1 MTCSYSKEFSSST
14 FTDVENLFICE
25 YLPVSDGD
33 AVKVYL
39 YGLFL
44 CQHPEYDQEL
54 GDIARTLKM
63 SEGKIIDCF
72 KYWEEFGLLSVLSE
86 NPLSVVYVPV
96 KTSSKKAV
104 KYKTEKYSDF
114 TKGLQ
119 SLISSRMIST
129 NEYTEYFSIME
140 TYSIKPEA
148 MLMIVKYCTDRK
160 GNDIGYRYIAKVAKD
175 FGSRGIVTAEKVEK
189 ELSSYVYRTAEIERI
204 LKALSLSRQPDI
216 EDLKLLNVWTGELG
230 FETENIVFAAKKIK
244 KGSMKKLDELL
255 RELYSKKSFSKEE
268 IDAFSKEKER
278 AFSLAVKINKS
289 LSVYVDVIDT
299 VVDTYTNKWLSLGF
313 EDGALLFIASECFK
327 SGKNTL
333 QDMDETVSDLYEKGV
348 IDLTSVSDYF
358 EEEKKSDRFI
368 SKILGVAGI
377 SRRPNGWDRQNLA
390 TWRKWNF
397 SDQMILE
404 AASRAAGKS
413 SPVAYMNGIL
423 SNWKSTETFTLE
435 GATAEKR
442 SPSAD
447 TQEAYNK
454 EYQRRRNIAI
464 ERAQNNLDKALSADG
479 FETIYVKLNSME
491 RDLAFTE
498 IGGDAVLLKKLED
511 EKKSLL
517 KKQSEI
523 LEKIGLTADDLSP
536 KYACEKCKDTGYVGS
551 KRCDCFKNKV

>member
-491 RDLAFTE
+491 RDLAFAE

>member
-44 CQHPEYDQEL
+44 CQHPEYDQGL

-491 RDLAFTE
+491 RDLAFAE